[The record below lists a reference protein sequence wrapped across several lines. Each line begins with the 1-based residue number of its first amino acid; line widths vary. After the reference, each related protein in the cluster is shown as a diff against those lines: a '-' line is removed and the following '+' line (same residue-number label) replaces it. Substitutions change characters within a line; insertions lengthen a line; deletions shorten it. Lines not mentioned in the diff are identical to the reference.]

1 MPRILF
7 IKLTATSSC
16 NLEYVQGG
24 FFMSENKVVFH
35 IDEFDKWNLLL
46 KDVSILL
53 DALSN
58 DKFYIEVL
66 ATSEAVKFYDTNE
79 ILSTDVNFMRNLND
93 RGIKFVACNNSLT
106 TYHIKKDDIIN
117 FVDIVPIGTL
127 ELINKQSEGYIYL
140 KAW

>member
-1 MPRILF
+1 
-7 IKLTATSSC
+7 
-16 NLEYVQGG
+16 
-24 FFMSENKVVFH
+24 MSENKVIFH

-66 ATSEAVKFYDTNE
+66 ATSEAVKFYDVNE
-79 ILSTDVNFMRNLND
+79 ILNTDVNFMRNLND

-106 TYHIKKDDIIN
+106 ACHIKNNDIIN
-117 FVDIVPIGTL
+117 FVDIVSIGTL

>member
-1 MPRILF
+1 
-7 IKLTATSSC
+7 
-16 NLEYVQGG
+16 
-24 FFMSENKVVFH
+24 MSENKVIFH
-35 IDEFDKWNLLL
+35 IDELGKWNLLL

-66 ATSEAVKFYDTNE
+66 ATSEAVKFYDTNKALN
-79 ILSTDVNFMRNLND
+79 IDINLMKNLND
-93 RGIKFVACNNSLT
+93 RGIKFVACSNSLT

-117 FVDIVPIGTL
+117 FIDIVPIGTL
-127 ELINKQSEGYIYL
+127 ELINKQSEEYIYL